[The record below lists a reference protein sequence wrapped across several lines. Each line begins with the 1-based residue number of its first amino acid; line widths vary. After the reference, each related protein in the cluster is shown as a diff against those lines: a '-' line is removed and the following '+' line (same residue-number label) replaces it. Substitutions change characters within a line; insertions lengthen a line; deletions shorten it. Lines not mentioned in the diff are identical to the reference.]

1 MPRLVRMLNGDLAI
15 ATESVWAPGYT
26 LHVADYA
33 NDPPPHG
40 WEYHADAVER
50 EDFALQWAQPAD
62 AASAYSLGDIV
73 AHVGKKWR
81 SLIAGNVWA
90 PGVSGWREASTDI
103 PAWVRPTGAHD
114 AYAADAVVQHGGDI
128 WRSLTPANVWEP
140 GVAQWRKIALTVPG
154 EPVAI
159 PAWVQPSG
167 AGDAYALGAIVRHN
181 GKVWKSDYAANV
193 WEPGVFGWTEQV

>member
-1 MPRLVRMLNGDLAI
+1 M
-15 ATESVWAPGYT
+15 
-26 LHVADYA
+26 
-33 NDPPPHG
+33 
-40 WEYHADAVER
+40 
-50 EDFALQWAQPAD
+50 
-62 AASAYSLGDIV
+62 
-73 AHVGKKWR
+73 
-81 SLIAGNVWA
+81 
-90 PGVSGWREASTDI
+90 
-103 PAWVRPTGAHD
+103 RPTGAHD